1 MQKLIQNTKSKD
13 VAGLLIALVLIVFG
27 IIMVVVSI
35 NQFSAAVEREQ
46 DEQLEGTVSSVDYN
60 INDTV
65 ERFSTQLGALTETDR
80 FISAVDQWKDG
91 GDGEEIESLADNSS
105 IGNMAAYESM
115 FIADKGGIAFS
126 TIGGKTYS
134 TGEEIRDG
142 IYQCSDS
149 SGNEYLAVQSR
160 LDDGLT
166 CYGVIDI
173 RGLYYTTT
181 KQINAT
187 PGSITLLEAKTGRLF
202 REDSVEKN
210 DKEALFLSEVEKGG
224 AADSQSYEK
233 PVKKDK
239 LTTRILAVPSGE
251 AENGIFAISA
261 SSDYDIIDSLIGS
274 TVTRLI
280 ICFIIISIGLFLV
293 LMILLRSRRERQQ
306 VDVELQQL
314 REKNK
319 QMEELNQK
327 TQELAHHQR
336 LETIGTLTSS
346 IAHEFNNLLTPIM
359 GYSMMTLE
367 KLPQDDEEIYDDV
380 LEIYNASIKAKDIIS
395 RLSELSRKNTEMVFK
410 RIVPDDLV
418 NKVLHVTAPALP
430 KNVDIYRDL
439 NCRGRNVEGNE
450 TQLSQ
455 LLLNLIIN
463 AFQAMGEEGGEITVS
478 THVEGDSVV
487 FAVSDNGPGI
497 SDEIKE
503 KIFDPFFTTK
513 ESGEGTGLGLAIAQ
527 QAAEDHKGHMEVESE
542 EGVGTTFKVFI
553 PKADTGL
560 PEGYEDFVME
570 TSGAEIVDSEDIK
583 KRI

>member
-1 MQKLIQNTKSKD
+1 MQKLVQNTKSKD
-13 VAGLLIALVLIVFG
+13 VAGLLIALVLIAFG

-35 NQFSAAVEREQ
+35 NQFSAAVERDQ
-46 DEQLEGTVSSVDYN
+46 DEQLKGEVSSVDYN
-60 INDTV
+60 INDTI
-65 ERFSTQLGALTETDR
+65 ERFITQFQALTETDR
-80 FISAVDQWKDG
+80 FRSAVNAWKES
-91 GDGEEIESLADNSS
+91 GDGEGIENLSDNSS
-105 IGNMAAYESM
+105 LGNMAAYESV
-115 FIADKGGIAFS
+115 FITKKGAQVYS
-126 TIGGKTYS
+126 TISGKNYIA
-134 TGEEIRDG
+134 GERLRDDVF
-142 IYQCSDS
+142 QCTDT
-149 SGNEYLAVQSR
+149 SGNEYLAVQSK
-160 LDDGLT
+160 LGDGFV

-173 RGLYYTTT
+173 RGLYYTTM
-181 KQINAT
+181 KQINAET
-187 PGSITLLEAKTGRLF
+187 GSVMLLEAKAGKLF
-202 REDSVEKN
+202 NEETVKKNNEEAGFLKEVEKN
-210 DKEALFLSEVEKGG
+210 GVS
-224 AADSQSYEK
+224 DSQSYEK
-233 PVKKDK
+233 AVKNSK
-239 LTTRILAVPSGE
+239 LTTRVLAVPSTE
-251 AENGIFAISA
+251 TENGIFAISA
-261 SSDYDIIDSLIGS
+261 SSDYDVIDSLIGS
-274 TVTRLI
+274 TVTKLI
-280 ICFIIISIGLFLV
+280 IYFIIIAIGLFLV
-293 LMILLRSRRERQQ
+293 IMILLRSRRERQL
-306 VDVELQQL
+306 VDVELQRL
-314 REKNK
+314 REKNQ

-359 GYSMMTLE
+359 GYSLMTLE

-395 RLSELSRKNTEMVFK
+395 RLSELSRKNTEIRFAP
-410 RIVPDDLV
+410 IVPDDLV

-430 KNVDIYRDL
+430 KNVDIFRDL
-439 NCRGRNVEGNE
+439 NCRGKSVEGNE

-478 THVEGDSVV
+478 THLEGDYVV
-487 FAVSDNGPGI
+487 FAVKDNGPGI

-513 ESGEGTGLGLAIAQ
+513 ESGAGTGLGLAIAQ
-527 QAAEDHKGHMEVESE
+527 QAVEDHKGHIEVESE
-542 EGVGTTFKVFI
+542 EGKGTMFKVYI